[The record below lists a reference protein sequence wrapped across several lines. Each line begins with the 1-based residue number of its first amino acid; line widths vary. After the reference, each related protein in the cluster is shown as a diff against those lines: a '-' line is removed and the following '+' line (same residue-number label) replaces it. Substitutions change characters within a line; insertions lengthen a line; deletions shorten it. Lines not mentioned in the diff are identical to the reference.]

1 MSDIFFNCG
10 ACGKDLV
17 VDQAGAGLTVNCP
30 VCIAEIIIP
39 PQSEPP
45 PQQSTQP
52 PQPRAVK
59 ECPFCKNNIPA
70 AAVICVLCGQ
80 NVKTGGQG

>member
-17 VDQAGAGLTVNCP
+17 VDEAGAGLTVNCP
-30 VCIAEIIIP
+30 VCNADIIIP

-45 PQQSTQP
+45 PQPSPST
-52 PQPRAVK
+52 K
-59 ECPFCKNNIPA
+59 ECPFCKNKIPA
-70 AAVICVLCGQ
+70 AAITCVLCGK
-80 NVKTGGQG
+80 NLKTGGRS

>member
-17 VDQAGAGLTVNCP
+17 VDETGAGSTVNCP
-30 VCIAEIIIP
+30 VCNADIVIP
-39 PQSEPP
+39 LQSELPSQQPAPSPP
-45 PQQSTQP
+45 ST
-52 PQPRAVK
+52 VK

-70 AAVICVLCGQ
+70 AAIICVLCGK
-80 NVKTGGQG
+80 NLKTGSRS